1 LKRDGRGNAPS
12 QGTGTLLAHT
22 PRLARQGG
30 LELTAR
36 QVLEGLYAG
45 RHRSAA
51 HGSSIDFAE
60 HRPYQPGDELRT
72 IDWRA
77 YARTDRL
84 LIRRF
89 HDDRQ
94 LPLALIVDS
103 SASMAYGKPPKRD
116 TAILAAAALGLLAID
131 QGDSV
136 RLLDGPTGSWSSHL
150 GGAMGASRL
159 TQMLGDTRPTG
170 ACDLAGML
178 RSAVDLLT
186 RRSLVVMV
194 SDLLCEV
201 DPLIAPAAD
210 LATRGHEL
218 AVIQVLDQT
227 EVALPEEWGRVTMI
241 DPEGREEPFSCDTA
255 AARSAYD
262 QAMAAHVAGCRDA
275 FAAARA
281 DHLLLL
287 SDQPVAQALGAWLER
302 RRRR

>member
-1 LKRDGRGNAPS
+1 MKRPARARVP
-12 QGTGTLLAHT
+12 QGGDLLQANT

-36 QVLEGLYAG
+36 RVLEGLYAG

-77 YARTDRL
+77 FARTDRL

-94 LPLALIVDS
+94 LPLVMVVDH
-103 SASMAYGKPPKRD
+103 SASMAYGEPAKHD
-116 TAILAAAALGLLAID
+116 TALLIAAALGLLAID

-136 RLLDGPTGSWSSHL
+136 RLLGDDRQAPTADL
-150 GGAMGASRL
+150 GGAMGATRLMQVLESSR
-159 TQMLGDTRPTG
+159 PVG
-170 ACDLAGML
+170 ACDLLAIL
-178 RSAVDLLT
+178 RSAADSLT
-186 RRSLVVMV
+186 RRSLVVVV

-201 DPLIAPAAD
+201 APLMPAAAD
-210 LATRGHEL
+210 LAARGHEL

-227 EVALPEEWGRVTMI
+227 EVALPAEWGRVTMT

-255 AARSAYD
+255 DAQSAYD
-262 QAMAAHVAGCRDA
+262 RAMAAHVGECRNLLAGV
-275 FAAARA
+275 RA
-281 DHLLLL
+281 DHLLMTTNQAL
-287 SDQPVAQALGAWLER
+287 AQVLGAWLER